1 MVGKGDPWRQ
11 NITEC
16 PSGTYKPNQDP
27 GDMRSCLP
35 CPGSDMTSPPASH
48 HVDQCRC
55 REGFTYKRGQC
66 VVMDCPANLPPENG
80 YFIRNECKNVFNAA
94 CGVRCN
100 SGYQVTSNLLTCLR
114 YVDMELTRNV
124 SDMLTWSH
132 NIADVRIQCQAVSPI
147 GSLEW
152 RVSDLSC

>member
-1 MVGKGDPWRQ
+1 
-11 NITEC
+11 
-16 PSGTYKPNQDP
+16 
-27 GDMRSCLP
+27 MRSCLP

-80 YFIRNECKNVFNAA
+80 YFIRNECKNVFNSA

-100 SGYQVTSNLLTCLR
+100 SGYQVTNNLLTHCLGHTILQMSGSSVR
-114 YVDMELTRNV
+114 LCLPSGQWSGEAPTCRVKTCRQMSPPTNGFVSCSSNNYAVDTV
-124 SDMLTWSH
+124 
-132 NIADVRIQCQAVSPI
+132 CKF
-147 GSLEW
+147 G
-152 RVSDLSC
+152 